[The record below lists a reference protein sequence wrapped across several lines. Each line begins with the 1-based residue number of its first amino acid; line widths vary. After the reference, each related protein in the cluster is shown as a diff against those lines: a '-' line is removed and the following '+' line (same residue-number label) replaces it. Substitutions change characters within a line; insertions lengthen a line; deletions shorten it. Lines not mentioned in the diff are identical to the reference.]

1 MRRGPDL
8 AIVIGSIAVAAA
20 LMLVPI
26 NIWLTVTGSADT
38 GLVLVD
44 RVLFHLPPL
53 TFGPVGLLIAIR
65 RRGNPIAWI
74 LIALGFGVAA
84 SATAGEAARGDVG
97 PIALWLLGVA
107 NSVGYVLYVAL
118 VGALVLV
125 FPDGRLPSPRWWP
138 AGALVAGWVGV
149 ALVALMFAPSIPH
162 EPDPIPNP
170 FGVPEVLSQFAETL
184 PYVILALLIPLLLA
198 VVAAAFVRWRRS
210 IGVERQQLELFV
222 YVASFVLLGYLLI
235 VSGLPGP
242 WSSLI
247 DLAILALPVAILVA
261 VFRYRLYD
269 IDVLIERTLVY
280 GALSATVAL
289 TYWLLVLV
297 LQSALRP
304 ITGGG
309 GELAVA
315 ASTLATLAL
324 VQPLRSRIQR
334 GVDRRFYRAR
344 YDAAR
349 TLDDFSVRL
358 RDEVD
363 LDAVRANLIDAVGQ
377 TVQPATASLW
387 LRERAR

>member
-1 MRRGPDL
+1 MRRVPDL
-8 AIVIGSIAVAAA
+8 PLVIACIAVAAT
-20 LMLVPI
+20 LILVPV

-38 GLVLVD
+38 GLALVD

-74 LIALGFGVAA
+74 LIALGLGVAA
-84 SATAGEAARGDVG
+84 SATAGEAAKASVG
-97 PIALWLLGVA
+97 PIAMWLLGVA
-107 NSVGYVLYVAL
+107 NDVGYLLLVAL
-118 VGALVLV
+118 VGALTLV
-125 FPDGRLPSPRWWP
+125 YPDGRLPSRRWWP
-138 AGALVAGWVGV
+138 VGALVAGWVGLT
-149 ALVALMFAPSIPH
+149 LVVLAFAPSIPH

-170 FGVPEVLSQFAETL
+170 FEVPGVVSQLAQLLTIAVL
-184 PYVILALLIPLLLA
+184 VLLLPLLLA
-198 VVAAAFVRWRRS
+198 VVAAPIARWRRS
-210 IGVERQQLELFV
+210 TGVERQQLELFV
-222 YVASFVLLGYLLI
+222 YAASFVALGYVLI
-235 VSGLPGP
+235 ASGLPGP

-247 DLAILALPVAILVA
+247 DLATLALPVAIAVA
-261 VFRYRLYD
+261 VLRYRLYD

-289 TYWLLVLV
+289 TYWLIVLV
-297 LQSALRP
+297 LQAALRP
-304 ITGGG
+304 ITGG

-334 GVDRRFYRAR
+334 GVDRRFYRSR

-349 TLDDFSVRL
+349 TLDEFGVRL

-363 LDAVRANLIDAVGQ
+363 LDAVRSDLLGAVGQ
-377 TVQPATASLW
+377 TVQPASASLW
-387 LRERAR
+387 LRERVR